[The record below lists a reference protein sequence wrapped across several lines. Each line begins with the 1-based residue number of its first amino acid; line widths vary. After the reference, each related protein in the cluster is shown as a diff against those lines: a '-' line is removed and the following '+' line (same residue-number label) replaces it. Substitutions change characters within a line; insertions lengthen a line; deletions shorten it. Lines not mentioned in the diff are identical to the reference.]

1 MIKFGWKGIVLALIV
16 YAVFST
22 AFNNKVGSLLGLAT
36 VIILIVIRQK
46 EKTENID
53 RRENVPKRQKVED
66 YTTGGG
72 SLTSGQVDLLYRK
85 YASVIDEYHIT
96 PLPMFMDVLGKS
108 RMQVMSDLNILINN
122 GRFQRAR
129 IEYDDNTFVVDEYTK
144 VRPATEAEKNF
155 WQEDRHQTYTENR
168 GRTEKTEENLR
179 FEQERKLI
187 VGAIE
192 AAVPYAR
199 DEKMRNVLSGIERS
213 ANDIFAKLR
222 EDPELNTGD
231 TRRLLTFYLP
241 KAVECIDSYR
251 SLLQKSDLTDL
262 EEEAKS
268 DLESALIA
276 MDQSF
281 RKIRNSLSN
290 NDAIDISAE
299 AKAIQQML
307 KNDGLTDELLHMSP
321 EKEKVKV

>member
-16 YAVFST
+16 DAVFS
-22 AFNNKVGSLLGLAT
+22 AVFNNKVGSLLGLAT
-36 VIILIVIRQK
+36 VIILIVIRQN
-46 EKTENID
+46 EKKKNNG
-53 RRENVPKRQKVED
+53 RRENIPKRQRVED

-144 VRPATEAEKNF
+144 VRPAAGKRTRQIDEY
-155 WQEDRHQTYTENR
+155 QRDTEN
-168 GRTEKTEENLR
+168 GRKAEKTEENLR
-179 FEQERKLI
+179 FEQERKSI
-187 VGAIE
+187 VGAVE
-192 AAVPYAR
+192 AVIPYVR

-222 EDPELNTGD
+222 EDPKLDTGD

-241 KAVECIDSYR
+241 KAVECIDYYSG
-251 SLLQKSDLTDL
+251 LLQKSDLTDL

-268 DLESALIA
+268 DLEAALTA

-307 KNDGLTDELLHMSP
+307 KNDGLTDELLRMTP

>member
-16 YAVFST
+16 DAVFSA

-36 VIILIVIRQK
+36 VIILIAIRQK
-46 EKTENID
+46 EKAEDTGRKKNI
-53 RRENVPKRQKVED
+53 PKRQRVED

-96 PLPMFMDVLGKS
+96 PLPMFMNVLGKS

-144 VRPATEAEKNF
+144 VRPATEAGKNF
-155 WQEDRHQTYTENR
+155 WQEDRHQNYSENSR
-168 GRTEKTEENLR
+168 RAEKTEENLS
-179 FEQERKLI
+179 FEQERKSI